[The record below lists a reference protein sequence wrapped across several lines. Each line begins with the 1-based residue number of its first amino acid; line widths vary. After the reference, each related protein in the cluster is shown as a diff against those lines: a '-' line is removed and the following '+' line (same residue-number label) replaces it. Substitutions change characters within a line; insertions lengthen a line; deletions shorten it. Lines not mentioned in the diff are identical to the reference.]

1 MSPQAPAVTPLDT
14 SKVLK
19 LSLIRNRWPGP
30 GDRRELVDAMER
42 LDVKPGEVF
51 LRRTPGSVG
60 GGGSSGEAVQVEP
73 MKSKLKAPGTL

>member
-1 MSPQAPAVTPLDT
+1 
-14 SKVLK
+14 
-19 LSLIRNRWPGP
+19 
-30 GDRRELVDAMER
+30 MER